1 VSASGER
8 TSKPF
13 ILTRAFDA
21 PRELVFAA
29 FTQLE
34 HLQRWMGPKG
44 FELVNCRVDVRPGG
58 VFHYGM
64 RAPGGVTMWAKWIFR
79 EIAAPER
86 LVVVVQFSDEA
97 DDVTRHPMS
106 ATWPLS
112 TLSTTTFTEQ
122 HSKILLTLTWQALEA
137 SGEEE
142 QTFDVSHA
150 DMAQGWGGTMDQLA
164 AHVAAEQRADHHG
177 A

>member
-1 VSASGER
+1 MSASHER

-13 ILTRAFDA
+13 VLTRTFDA

-44 FELVNCRVDVRPGG
+44 FEMVDCKVDLRPGG
-58 VFHYGM
+58 VFHYGL
-64 RAPGGVTMWAKWIFR
+64 RAAGGTTMWGKWTYR
-79 EIAAPER
+79 EIVAPEG

-97 DDVTRHPMS
+97 GGVTRHPMS

-122 HSKILLTLTWQALEA
+122 HGQTLLTLHWQALDA
-137 SGEEE
+137 SSEEE
-142 QTFDVSHA
+142 QTFDASHA
-150 DMAQGWGGTMDQLA
+150 GMAQGWGGTMDQLA
-164 AHVAAEQRADHHG
+164 AHLATHVAAAQKG
-177 A
+177 